1 MPITSFILSPTVL
14 LGTLLVAG
22 YASIFHLW
30 TGRSLRE
37 LPQFLLVAGVGF
49 WVGHWV
55 SETLQWETLRIGQL
69 SLVEGTVASIFA
81 LVLMRIVLP

>member
-1 MPITSFILSPTVL
+1 MLSPAVL

-37 LPQFLLVAGVGF
+37 LPRFLVVAGVGF
-49 WVGHWV
+49 ALGHWV
-55 SETLQWETLRIGQL
+55 SQTLGLETLRIGQL
-69 SLVEGTVASIFA
+69 SLLEATLASIFA
-81 LVLMRIVLP
+81 LFLVKVLIP

>member
-1 MPITSFILSPTVL
+1 MTSFILSPTVL
-14 LGTLLVAG
+14 LGTLLVTG

-37 LPQFLLVAGVGF
+37 LPQFLVVAGVGF
-49 WVGHWV
+49 VLGHWV

-69 SLVEGTVASIFA
+69 SFLEGTLASILA
-81 LVLMRIVLP
+81 LILMRIVLP